1 MHELSIAQSIIK
13 IVESSLP
20 NKNENKVNSV
30 HLLIGKLSGIEIDAL
45 QFAYSVLKN
54 NSILNCSVL
63 KIDVKNGLA
72 KCLTCNITF
81 EMNKYG
87 IPCPDC
93 GGFAIEILK
102 GKEMKVLKIN
112 IDD

>member
-1 MHELSIAQSIIK
+1 MHELSIAQSIIQ
-13 IVESSLP
+13 IVENSLP

-54 NSILNCSVL
+54 NTFLNNSEL
-63 KIDVKNGLA
+63 KIEITNGQA
-72 KCLTCNITF
+72 KCLTCNTSF

-87 IPCPDC
+87 IPCPEC
-93 GGFAIEILK
+93 GGYVIEILQ

>member
-54 NSILNCSVL
+54 NSFLYSSVL
-63 KIDVKNGLA
+63 KIDETNGQA

-81 EMNKYG
+81 EMNRYG
-87 IPCPDC
+87 TPCPEC
-93 GGFAIEILK
+93 GGYAFEILQ